1 MRQLFTLEWYFS
13 TFVVEVYKRMRLK
26 SDEPWLTPD
35 EMYQSIRE
43 ADSELFEQIKSF
55 FELYEEWYKNPACL
69 QAKDKAIK
77 KRKEIADYV
86 NRKYGEK

>member
-26 SDEPWLTPD
+26 SDESWLTPD

-43 ADSELFEQIKSF
+43 ADSTLFEQIKSF
-55 FELYEEWYKNPACL
+55 FESYEEWYKNPGKIL
-69 QAKDKAIK
+69 QDEFKA
-77 KRKEIADYV
+77 KRKSIVDYL
-86 NRKYGEK
+86 NEKYGG

>member
-1 MRQLFTLEWYFS
+1 MKQLFTLEWYFP

-26 SDEPWLTPD
+26 SDESWLTPD

-43 ADSELFEQIKSF
+43 ADLTLFEQIKSF
-55 FELYEEWYKNPACL
+55 FESYEEWYKNPDCSQTKD
-69 QAKDKAIK
+69 QAIE